1 MRAHRDRRYIPRFQ
15 RTTILLGILC
25 VVVLIVV
32 VQLWLLTATMNAY
45 LGGERDLLLAAL
57 IVSALCF
64 ALNLGLLRDVYKLDR

>member
-45 LGGERDLLLAAL
+45 LGGDTATALPAAL
-57 IVSALCF
+57 ASLACLG
-64 ALNLGLLRDVYKLDR
+64 LNLGLLRYVYRLD